1 MAPSAGGDRLSALS
15 HCTRGG
21 TISYG
26 PARKPLP
33 AKAPESVPASAFDT
47 PLFAATQE
55 PEPLPQEG
63 EGFDVVDEGL
73 ELPAEAATT
82 RPRYLGQY
90 FGNCVARLDS
100 SSERASLAP
109 PLPSG
114 EPKAKAYTPAKT
126 LGQGVAPSYHHPPK
140 WSFGGGKSRCDSP
153 EPIPRSQSTG
163 SLASLRN
170 RPSKRRT
177 LSRGFGGASR
187 GDIVG
192 RGTATPGPAAY
203 NLHRVCDKEPS
214 WSSSARVPWGNRTG
228 SRSENT
234 LQVSEVGPG
243 EFTAHHGIPF
253 GPTAKIGQRLKEMP
267 DSRID
272 YPAAGHYKLKPTVG
286 RRFSGGSA
294 RDECGQG
301 SGAAW
306 SMGAGSR
313 SNLTQ
318 ESCGPGFLYH
328 PKVEP
333 TSHGATW
340 SQGERRSM
348 FGNVDPDDPP
358 GPGAYNLRREYLPE
372 DTPSTG
378 WPKEEGRKLAGMLP
392 DYVPAPN
399 EYRVPSERLGKDIQL
414 HGRIAPLKQDVK
426 PAPTDYRPK
435 TDLVKHS
442 GGNPRP
448 LHRTDPRK
456 SPFDISVA
464 GLDGEAILK
473 RALKSLDDRPK
484 DDLAEKYDR
493 TTPSWTLQPRN
504 DAKMRE
510 AYCDNLYGP
519 WSSFG

>member
-1 MAPSAGGDRLSALS
+1 MRLLDQAQCFHPETVCSLSIGSLIASACSSLTAVKSTVSVVLDAHIFMAECGSG
-15 HCTRGG
+15 
-21 TISYG
+21 G
-26 PARKPLP
+26 PA
-33 AKAPESVPASAFDT
+33 
-47 PLFAATQE
+47 
-55 PEPLPQEG
+55 
-63 EGFDVVDEGL
+63 
-73 ELPAEAATT
+73 
-82 RPRYLGQY
+82 
-90 FGNCVARLDS
+90 
-100 SSERASLAP
+100 
-109 PLPSG
+109 
-114 EPKAKAYTPAKT
+114 
-126 LGQGVAPSYHHPPK
+126 VAP
-140 WSFGGGKSRCDSP
+140 
-153 EPIPRSQSTG
+153 T
-163 SLASLRN
+163 
-170 RPSKRRT
+170 
-177 LSRGFGGASR
+177 
-187 GDIVG
+187 
-192 RGTATPGPAAY
+192 GTATPGPAAY

-228 SRSENT
+228 GRSENT

-286 RRFSGGSA
+286 RRFSGG
-294 RDECGQG
+294 ECGQG

-414 HGRIAPLKQDVK
+414 HGRIAPLKQAVK